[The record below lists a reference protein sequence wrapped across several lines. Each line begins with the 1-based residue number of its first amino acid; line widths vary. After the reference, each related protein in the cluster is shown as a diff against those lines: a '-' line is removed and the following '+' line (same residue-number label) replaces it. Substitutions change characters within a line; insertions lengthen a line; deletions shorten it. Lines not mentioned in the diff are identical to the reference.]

1 MSDLTQVM
9 TSMLK
14 TFGLWAFSLWV
25 MNYEEYNWTK
35 LIGFVIIILGD
46 LIYFEGVSVPYVT
59 NRWRKDILKQSF
71 IVVDDDELRQTYWGN
86 DPQDFLRSGQR
97 SRFES

>member
-35 LIGFVIIILGD
+35 LFGFIIIILGD

-71 IVVDDDELRQTYWGN
+71 IVVDDDELR
-86 DPQDFLRSGQR
+86 
-97 SRFES
+97 